1 MEARFFHWGGNL
13 DPNSPVYIKRPED
26 DKLPEHIAAG
36 DFVTVLA
43 PRQMGKTSLLLR
55 VRRLLTEAG
64 MAIAYVDLSPA
75 REESLESWYAHLSTG
90 IAEQVLPGGDH
101 PPLPQ
106 SHLEFV
112 QFLRAVST
120 QLGNTRLCIMLDE
133 VGTVPE
139 DMSDAFFGNVRY
151 VFSNR
156 QVKPEF
162 RFTNFVLCGTF
173 QPRDLIKNPA
183 NSPFNISKTLRMSD
197 LTRDGV
203 RRLVGM
209 LERMGV
215 YFDEDIPDV
224 VHDWTGGQ
232 PYLTQRLCAIFE
244 EWKIPISGPEV
255 VERAIQDLMMDDNNL
270 DHIVHRLHEE
280 AELVPWLERVLIRK
294 ESIRFNRMTNQRL
307 ARLELI
313 GLIKPAKDGS
323 CKIRNRIYHDLL
335 LNNFFSER
343 EGEHVPDLD
352 ASTDSEQ
359 AARPADSQEVT
370 AVSIDVVDS
379 TLLKQD
385 QDKVAVTY
393 TFQQYFQYVQNL
405 ARRWGGQ
412 VKDAAGD
419 GVMCIF
425 SSADSA
431 LRCAV
436 ELQENLP
443 GFNRRHNRLN
453 GPLAL
458 RIGLNTGHVLTRDLK
473 DYRMTRSLYDYTL
486 DLSGKLQKGIS
497 GGEIALT
504 NHTVERLSE
513 PIQANRQELW
523 PEYNITVYVLNR
535 FQETSGAQS
544 ASRA

>member
-13 DPNSPVYIKRPED
+13 DPSSPVYIKRPED
-26 DKLPEHIAAG
+26 EKLPEHIAAG

-64 MAIAYVDLSPA
+64 MAVAYVDLSPA
-75 REESLESWYAHLSTG
+75 REETLENWYSHISMG
-90 IAEQVLPGGDH
+90 VAEQVLPPNDR

-112 QFLRAVST
+112 QFLRAVAT

-215 YFDEDIPDV
+215 YFDEDIPDEIFN
-224 VHDWTGGQ
+224 WTGGQ

-255 VERAIQDLMMDDNNL
+255 VERAVQELMMDDNNL

-280 AELVPWLERVLIRK
+280 AELIPWLERILLRK

-313 GLIKPAKDGS
+313 GLIKPANDGT
-323 CKIRNRIYHDLL
+323 CRIRNRIYHDLV
-335 LNNFFSER
+335 LNNVFSEQQ
-343 EGEHVPDLD
+343 GDQVADV
-352 ASTDSEQ
+352 Q
-359 AARPADSQEVT
+359 AAPESPAKASDSQEVT
-370 AVSIDVVDS
+370 AVSVDVVDS
-379 TLLKQD
+379 TRLKQD

-419 GVMCIF
+419 GMMCIF
-425 SSADSA
+425 PSADQA
-431 LRCAV
+431 VTCAR
-436 ELQENLP
+436 EIQTNLP
-443 GFNRRHNRLN
+443 GFNRRHNRLS
-453 GPLAL
+453 GPFTV
-458 RIGLNTGHVLTRDLK
+458 RIGLNTGKVLARDLQ
-473 DYRMTRSLYDYTL
+473 DYRMTRNLYDYTL
-486 DLSGKLQKGIS
+486 DLSGKVQKGI
-497 GGEIALT
+497 GAGEIAFT
-504 NHTVERLSE
+504 NHTMERLKE
-513 PIQANRQELW
+513 PIRTDREEFW
-523 PEYNITVYVLNR
+523 PEYNITVYVLNPLL
-535 FQETSGAQS
+535 EAAAASS
-544 ASRA
+544 AEL

>member
-13 DPNSPVYIKRPED
+13 DPTSPVYIKRPED
-26 DKLPEHIAAG
+26 ERLPEHVAAG

-64 MAIAYVDLSPA
+64 MAVAYIDLSPA

-90 IAEQVLPGGDH
+90 IAEQVLPGMDR

-112 QFLRAVST
+112 QFMRAVAT
-120 QLGNTRLCIMLDE
+120 QLGQTRLCIMLDE

-197 LTRDGV
+197 MTRDGV

-224 VHDWTGGQ
+224 IHDWTGGQ

-255 VERAIQDLMMDDNNL
+255 VERAIQELMMDDNNL
-270 DHIVHRLHEE
+270 DHIIHRLHEE
-280 AELVPWLERVLIRK
+280 PDLVPWLERLLIRK

-343 EGEHVPDLD
+343 QGEQVPDMEG
-352 ASTDSEQ
+352 STEAQ
-359 AARPADSQEVT
+359 TRTAENQVVT
-370 AVSIDVVDS
+370 AVSVDVVDS

-419 GVMCIF
+419 GVMCMF
-425 SSADSA
+425 PDADSA
-431 LRCAV
+431 LNCAR
-436 ELQENLP
+436 ELQQNLE

-453 GPLAL
+453 GPLTV
-458 RIGLNTGHVLTRDLK
+458 RIGLNTGNVLARDLQ

-486 DLSGKLQKGIS
+486 DLAGKVQKGI
-497 GGEIALT
+497 GAGQIALT
-504 NHTVERLSE
+504 NNTMEHLQN
-513 PIQANRQELW
+513 PITADRQEFW
-523 PEYNITVYVLNR
+523 PEYNITVYVLNPLA
-535 FQETSGAQS
+535 ESTS
-544 ASRA
+544 SRGLA

>member
-26 DKLPEHIAAG
+26 EKLPEHIAAG

-64 MAIAYVDLSPA
+64 MAVAYVDLSPA
-75 REESLESWYAHLSTG
+75 REESLENWYSHISMG
-90 IAEQVLPGGDH
+90 IAEQVLPAGDR

-112 QFLRAVST
+112 QFLRAVAT

-215 YFDEDIPDV
+215 YFDEDIPDEIYN
-224 VHDWTGGQ
+224 WTGGQ

-255 VERAIQDLMMDDNNL
+255 VERAIQELMMDDNNL

-280 AELVPWLERVLIRK
+280 AELIPWLERILLRK

-313 GLIKPAKDGS
+313 GLIKPANDGT
-323 CKIRNRIYHDLL
+323 CRIRNRIYHDLV
-335 LNNFFSER
+335 LNNVFSEQQ
-343 EGEHVPDLD
+343 GDQVADL
-352 ASTDSEQ
+352 
-359 AARPADSQEVT
+359 AAAPEAPARAAESQEVT
-370 AVSIDVVDS
+370 AVSVDVVDS
-379 TLLKQD
+379 TRLKQD

-419 GVMCIF
+419 GMMCIF
-425 SSADSA
+425 PTADSA
-431 LRCAV
+431 VSCAR
-436 ELQENLP
+436 EIQTNLP
-443 GFNRRHNRLN
+443 GFNRRHNRLS
-453 GPLAL
+453 GPFTV
-458 RIGLNTGHVLTRDLK
+458 RIGLNTGKVLARDLQ
-473 DYRMTRSLYDYTL
+473 DYRMTRNLYDYTL
-486 DLSGKLQKGIS
+486 DLSGKVQKGI
-497 GGEIALT
+497 GAGEIAFT
-504 NHTVERLSE
+504 NHTMERLKE
-513 PIQANRQELW
+513 PIRTDREEYW
-523 PEYNITVYVLNR
+523 PEYNITVYVLNPLL
-535 FQETSGAQS
+535 EMQS
-544 ASRA
+544 ASPVEV

>member
-13 DPNSPVYIKRPED
+13 DPSSPVYIKRPED
-26 DKLPEHIAAG
+26 EKLPEHIAAG

-64 MAIAYVDLSPA
+64 MAVAYVDLSPA
-75 REESLESWYAHLSTG
+75 REESLENWYSHISMG
-90 IAEQVLPGGDH
+90 IAEQVLPAGDQ

-112 QFLRAVST
+112 QFLRAVAT

-197 LTRDGV
+197 LSRDGV

-215 YFDEDIPDV
+215 YFDEDIPDEIYN
-224 VHDWTGGQ
+224 WTGGQ

-255 VERAIQDLMMDDNNL
+255 VERAVQELMMDDNNL

-280 AELVPWLERVLIRK
+280 QELIPWLERILIRK

-313 GLIKPAKDGS
+313 GLIKPANDGT
-323 CKIRNRIYHDLL
+323 CRIRNRIYHDLV
-335 LNNFFSER
+335 LNNVFSEQQ
-343 EGEHVPDLD
+343 GDQVADL
-352 ASTDSEQ
+352 AAAPE
-359 AARPADSQEVT
+359 APARPAESQEVT
-370 AVSIDVVDS
+370 AVSVDVVDS
-379 TLLKQD
+379 TRLKQD

-419 GVMCIF
+419 GMMCIF
-425 SSADSA
+425 PTADSA
-431 LRCAV
+431 VSCAR
-436 ELQENLP
+436 EIQTNLP
-443 GFNRRHNRLN
+443 GFNRRHNRLS
-453 GPLAL
+453 GPFTV
-458 RIGLNTGHVLTRDLK
+458 RIGLNTGKVLARDLQ
-473 DYRMTRSLYDYTL
+473 DYRMTRNLYDYTL
-486 DLSGKLQKGIS
+486 DLSGKVQKGI
-497 GGEIALT
+497 GAGEIAFT
-504 NHTVERLSE
+504 NHTMERLKE
-513 PIQANRQELW
+513 PIRTDREEYW
-523 PEYNITVYVLNR
+523 PEYNITVYVLNPLLEM
-535 FQETSGAQS
+535 QSTSPVEV
-544 ASRA
+544 

>member
-26 DKLPEHIAAG
+26 ERLPEHIASG

-55 VRRLLTEAG
+55 GRRLLTEAG

-90 IAEQVLPGGDH
+90 IAEQVLPGVDH

-112 QFLRAVST
+112 QFLRAVAT
-120 QLGNTRLCIMLDE
+120 QVGNTRLCIMLDE
-133 VGTVPE
+133 IGTVPE

-197 LTRDGV
+197 MTRDGV

-224 VHDWTGGQ
+224 IHDWTGGQ
-232 PYLTQRLCAIFE
+232 PYLTQRLCSIFE

-255 VERAIQDLMMDDNNL
+255 VERAVQELMMDDNNL
-270 DHIVHRLHEE
+270 DHIIHRLHEE
-280 AELVPWLERVLIRK
+280 PELVPWLERILIRK

-313 GLIKPAKDGS
+313 GLIKPGKDGS
-323 CKIRNRIYHDLL
+323 CRIRNRLYHDLL

-343 EGEHVPDLD
+343 QGEQVPDLS
-352 ASTDSEQ
+352 ASPDDQ
-359 AARPADSQEVT
+359 ARSAESQVIT
-370 AVSIDVVDS
+370 AVSVDVVDS

-425 SSADSA
+425 TDADSA
-431 LRCAV
+431 LGCAR
-436 ELQENLP
+436 ELQQNLG

-453 GPLAL
+453 GPLAI
-458 RIGLNTGHVLTRDLK
+458 RIGLNTGHVLARDLQ

-486 DLSGKLQKGIS
+486 DLSGKVQKGI
-497 GGEIALT
+497 GGGQIALT
-504 NHTVERLSE
+504 NHTMERLKHPVE
-513 PIQANRQELW
+513 ADRQELW
-523 PEYNITVYVLNR
+523 PEYNITVYILNPPP
-535 FQETSGAQS
+535 ESS
-544 ASRA
+544 ADPGTAGN

>member
-26 DKLPEHIAAG
+26 EKLPEHIAAG

-64 MAIAYVDLSPA
+64 MAVAYVDLSPA
-75 REESLESWYAHLSTG
+75 REESLENWYSHISMG
-90 IAEQVLPGGDH
+90 IAEQVLPAGDR

-112 QFLRAVST
+112 QFLRAVAT

-215 YFDEDIPDV
+215 YFDEDIPDEIYN
-224 VHDWTGGQ
+224 WTGGQ

-255 VERAIQDLMMDDNNL
+255 VERAVQELMMDDNNL

-280 AELVPWLERVLIRK
+280 AELIPWLERILIRK

-313 GLIKPAKDGS
+313 GLIKPANDGT
-323 CKIRNRIYHDLL
+323 CRIRNRIYHDLV
-335 LNNFFSER
+335 LNNVFSEQQ
-343 EGEHVPDLD
+343 GDQVADL
-352 ASTDSEQ
+352 AAAPE
-359 AARPADSQEVT
+359 APARPAESQEVT
-370 AVSIDVVDS
+370 AVSVDVVDS
-379 TLLKQD
+379 TRLKQD

-419 GVMCIF
+419 GMMCIF
-425 SSADSA
+425 PTADSA
-431 LRCAV
+431 VSCAR
-436 ELQENLP
+436 EIQTNLP
-443 GFNRRHNRLN
+443 GFNRRHNRLS
-453 GPLAL
+453 GPFTV
-458 RIGLNTGHVLTRDLK
+458 RIGLNTGKVLARDLQ
-473 DYRMTRSLYDYTL
+473 DYRMTRNLYDYTL
-486 DLSGKLQKGIS
+486 DLSGKVQKGI
-497 GGEIALT
+497 GAGEIAFT
-504 NHTVERLSE
+504 NHTMERLKE
-513 PIQANRQELW
+513 PIRTDREEYW
-523 PEYNITVYVLNR
+523 PEYNITVYVLNPLLEM
-535 FQETSGAQS
+535 QSTSPVEV
-544 ASRA
+544 